1 MNLPNLNDARRR
13 TNNVFNKE
21 IIDYKKLYEKLLEGI
36 SGTEYFEQEEI
47 ELIMS
52 ITKDKDFNYRVSLLQ
67 NIYYLNNEISKRRE
81 RLSK

>member
-1 MNLPNLNDARRR
+1 M
-13 TNNVFNKE
+13 
-21 IIDYKKLYEKLLEGI
+21 Y
-36 SGTEYFEQEEI
+36 
-47 ELIMS
+47 